1 MTERI
6 PSVPAPASLRAQVA
20 RALRLDP
27 ADVGLDDDLVDL
39 GLESTALIRL
49 AGRWRRDGLAA
60 DFSRLAADPTIRAW
74 ARMLGEAAA
83 DGYGDGAGVGGGADP
98 VPRPAA
104 PALDPAS
111 PSPLTP
117 LQHAYWL
124 GRQPGQPSGSVAA
137 HFYVELDGAD
147 LDPERLRAALAAL
160 VARHA
165 SLRMRFRDDGT
176 QQPLPADE
184 EPPAA
189 RLRIHDLRAEDADAV
204 DARLERMR
212 HDGTHRRM
220 AVERGEVL
228 RVDLTLLPFGRS
240 RLHVDLDMLAGDAIS
255 LRVLLADLR
264 DLVEEPG
271 RQLPAIHRDVR
282 AELAARAARADASR
296 TSADARWWRERVPD
310 LPAGPA
316 LPVRDDAERAD
327 AEPRSRRLHHRIGQQ
342 ELRLLEAAARARGLT
357 VAAVLATAFAEV
369 VAAWSAEGR
378 FLLNLPVLD
387 RGDEE
392 GLELVVGEFSTSILL
407 DVDLREERSFQDD
420 ARRIQRGVREAVAH
434 AGYGGVDVLRDL
446 ARRDGGSPVLAPV
459 VYTSAIGLGEL
470 YDASIRRALGEPVWI
485 ISQGPQVWLDAQ
497 VTELDGGLLLNW
509 DVRVDILEERAMEA
523 AFAAYRQLVDG
534 LAHERPGAWETPALA
549 VPAPEDARARRE
561 LERPAPGAGPLV
573 QETPDT
579 GDGLLH
585 SAFLARAAADP
596 GRPAVIGSDGHVV
609 AYGELAEN
617 ARRVAGL
624 LRARGVRSGE
634 TVAITA
640 PAGPDRVAAVLG
652 VLLAGACYAPVG
664 PDQPPARRAM
674 VLARGI
680 DCVLAD
686 DGLVDAI
693 AAGLSPGGPP
703 VVALGTARDAAPLA
717 DPVAV
722 APDDPAY
729 LLFTSGSTG
738 RPKGVEVAHR
748 AAVATIRSLARV
760 APVGPDD
767 RAIALSALDFD
778 LSVYDLFALLSVGGA
793 VVVPAEHERR
803 DADRCRDLV
812 RAHGVTVWNTVP
824 ALLDMLLTA
833 TGDGPLPLRLVLL
846 GGDVV
851 GTDLPARLAAC
862 APAARLLA
870 LGGMTEATIHSTVH
884 EARVGAPVDPASPA
898 RGLPWGEPLPGVRVR
913 VVDERGR
920 DRPDGVPGELLVGG
934 HALARG
940 YRGEPELTAQR
951 FPVLDGARWYR
962 SGDRARYRRDDAGR
976 PVLESLGRADH
987 QLKIRGHRVEPG
999 EVEAA
1004 LTSAPGVQRAVV
1016 VAVAGALAAMV
1027 VPEPGAVVAPDDVAA
1042 HAGAL
1047 LPPSMACARVVVRA
1061 GLPLTANGKVDR
1073 ARIVAELAERSA
1085 PALRP
1090 DDDAPRTP
1098 EERLVERVW
1107 SELLGVPCGRGR
1119 SFFAAGGDSLQ
1130 ATRSVAALRAAGAAD
1145 ASVAALFRHP
1155 VLADFAA
1162 TLHLT
1167 APGPADARARI
1178 VPDPAHRH
1186 DPFPLTDVQRAY
1198 AVGRDPRIPLGGVGT
1213 YHHTEFDGEGQDLDL
1228 LAAAF
1233 DELVRR
1239 HPTLRTVIR
1248 PDGTQRVLEEVPRVR
1263 VDVRDVP
1270 ADADPDAVDAALA
1283 GFRERT
1289 SHRRHDLAVWPLF
1302 DVDALRYPDGR
1313 GGIRTRIAIGI
1324 DYAVV
1329 DALSIMILYTEL
1341 DLLVRG
1347 LPLAPAPAELTFRD
1361 CVLQTRPDPE
1371 RLRADE
1377 EHWRRRLAGMPDAPR
1392 LPLATAD
1399 PAPRFTRRAHRFDAG
1414 WWTAFR
1420 DRCRAAGLTPTSML
1434 ATAYGHVLSRWTGQ
1448 RDLTMTLTLFDR
1460 RDAHPDMPR
1469 LVGDFT
1475 ALTLLDHRAAGSAAE
1490 AARGLQERL
1499 AGDLDHREAP
1509 ASWILRE
1516 RARLAGTAVAPV
1528 PVVFTSAI
1536 GVGDEAGVGDGDGDG
1551 VSADVSGAFGERI
1564 HGVSQSP
1571 QVLIDV
1577 QVLEDHGGLRVDA
1590 DARDDA
1596 FPPGL
1601 VDALFAAY
1609 VTTLEHLATADW
1621 DAPLPVDPPAD
1632 QARAR
1637 TAATAAPTAPRP
1649 GRLLHDAVHE
1659 AARRAPDAPALIT
1672 GTGSATRVVTHGQLA
1687 DRAMRIAGALRRRGI
1702 GPGDLVGV
1710 TLPRGADQAAAVVGV
1725 LSAGAAYAPIGI
1737 GQPPVRRRAIHR
1749 AAGIRLVI
1757 ADDPP
1762 AAAGDEPGAP
1772 ALLRPA
1778 DAAAEEPLADP
1789 VRPPVE
1795 ALAYVIHTSGST
1807 GEPKGVEITHD
1818 AAWSTVDA
1826 VSRMLEIGPG
1836 DRVLALS
1843 ALDFDLS
1850 VFDVLGV
1857 LGAGGALVLPEEG
1870 EERDAPRWL
1879 DLVHEHGVTLWDTV
1893 PMLLDMLLVAADDRP
1908 GRLGSLRAALVSGDR
1923 VGTDLHGRL
1932 IRAAG
1937 PGTRLVALG
1946 GATEAAIWSNAWE
1959 VDGPLDGW
1967 QSAPYGRPLP
1977 DQAFRVLDATGRDCP
1992 DWVPGELVIGGRGLA
2007 RGYRGDPART
2017 AAAFVELG
2025 GGRWYRTGDTGRYRP
2040 GGILE
2045 FLGRADRQVKL
2056 GGHRMELGEIEAAHA
2071 ASPGVR
2077 RAMALV
2083 VDGPGGR
2090 RRVHVAVEPHDG
2102 HDGAAVL
2109 AAATATAADR
2119 LPAYAMPHRADLVD
2133 AWPLTANGK
2142 VDVAALGRALADAEP
2157 DPAAT
2162 AADLASAS
2170 APGTAP
2176 DTAPATGTATEA
2188 ALAELWAGILGAP
2201 PAPGA
2206 GFFAAG
2212 GDSLAMLRLVT
2223 AAQRRFGVD
2232 AGVRRFLEEPTV
2244 RAYAACIDRLVATN
2258 ATTTAATTTPASAP
2272 TADAPA
2278 RPPATTGADLFES
2291 GDL

>member
-6 PSVPAPASLRAQVA
+6 PSGPPVAQLRDQVA

-27 ADVGLDDDLVDL
+27 AEVGLDDDLVDL

-49 AGRWRRDGLAA
+49 AGRWRREGLAA
-60 DFSRLAADPTIRAW
+60 DFARLAADPTIRAW
-74 ARMLGEAAA
+74 TRVLGDAAEPDAAEPAAA
-83 DGYGDGAGVGGGADP
+83 DAEDAGAP
-98 VPRPAA
+98 A

-137 HFYVELDGAD
+137 HFYVELDGAE
-147 LDPERLRAALAAL
+147 LDPDRLRAALAAL

-176 QQPLPADE
+176 QQPLPAGE

-189 RLRIHDLRAEDADAV
+189 RLHVHDLRELPADQVAE
-204 DARLERMR
+204 RLARMR
-212 HDGTHRRM
+212 DAGTHRRM
-220 AVERGEVL
+220 DVEHGEVL
-228 RVDLTLLPFGRS
+228 RVDLSLLPGGGG

-264 DLVEEPG
+264 ALVEEPE
-271 RQLPAIHRDVR
+271 RALPAIRRDVR
-282 AELAARAARADASR
+282 AELAARAARAEASR
-296 TSADARWWRERVPD
+296 SSADARWWRERVPA

-316 LPVRDDAERAD
+316 LPVRADAERAD
-327 AEPRSRRLHHRIGQQ
+327 AGGSPVEPRSRRLHHRIGPDG
-342 ELRLLEAAARARGLT
+342 LRLLEAAARARGLT

-369 VAAWSAEGR
+369 VGAWSAEGR

-392 GLELVVGEFSTSILL
+392 GLELLVGEFSTSILL
-407 DVDLREERSFQDD
+407 DVDLTEERSFRDD
-420 ARRIQRGVREAVAH
+420 ARRIQEGLREAVAH

-470 YDASIRRALGEPVWI
+470 YDAPIRRALGEPVWI

-497 VTELDGGLLLNW
+497 VTELEGGLLVNW
-509 DVRVDILEERAMEA
+509 DVRVDILEDQAMEA
-523 AFAAYRQLVDG
+523 AFAAYRGLVDG
-534 LAHERPGAWETPALA
+534 LVRERPGAWDLPALA
-549 VPAPEDARARRE
+549 VPAPRDVRARLAR
-561 LERPAPGAGPLV
+561 ERPAPA
-573 QETPDT
+573 PDA

-585 SAFLARAAADP
+585 SAFLARAAEDP
-596 GRPAVIGSDGHVV
+596 AHTALIASDGRAV
-609 AYGELAEN
+609 AYGELADH

-624 LRARGVRSGE
+624 LRTAGVGPGA

-664 PDQPPARRAM
+664 PDQPPARRTAI
-674 VLARGI
+674 LGSGI
-680 DCVLAD
+680 TCVLAD
-686 DGLVDAI
+686 DELVAVSAA
-693 AAGLSPGGPP
+693 AAGPGGPP
-703 VVALGTARDAAPLA
+703 VLALGAARDAAPLA
-717 DPVAV
+717 DPVPV
-722 APDDPAY
+722 APGSAAY

-748 AAVATIRSLARV
+748 AAVATLRSLALV
-760 APVGPDD
+760 APLGPDD
-767 RAIALSALDFD
+767 RTIALSALDFD
-778 LSVYDLFALLSVGGA
+778 LSVYDLFAALAVGAA

-803 DADRCRDLV
+803 DADRWRDLV

-833 TGDGPLPLRLVLL
+833 TADGPLPLRLALL

-851 GTDLPARLAAC
+851 GADLPGRLAAC

-884 EARVGAPVDPASPA
+884 EARPGDAADPASSA
-898 RGLPWGEPLPGVRVR
+898 RGLPWGDPLPGVRVR

-940 YRGEPELTAQR
+940 YRGDDRLTAAR
-951 FPVLDGARWYR
+951 FPTFDGERWYR
-962 SGDRARYRRDDAGR
+962 SGDRAAYRRDAEGR
-976 PVLESLGRADH
+976 PVLGFLGRADH

-1004 LTSAPGVQRAVV
+1004 LASAPGVQRAVV

-1027 VPEPGAVVAPDDVAA
+1027 VPEPDAVVAADEVAA

-1047 LPPSMACARVVVRA
+1047 LPPSMACAHVVVRDA
-1061 GLPLTANGKVDR
+1061 LPLTANGKVDR
-1073 ARIVAELAERSA
+1073 ARITAELAERPA
-1085 PALRP
+1085 PAPRP
-1090 DDDAPRTP
+1090 DDAPLTP
-1098 EERLVERVW
+1098 AERLVARVW
-1107 SELLGVPCGRGR
+1107 SGLLGAPCGRAD

-1130 ATRSVAALRAAGAAD
+1130 ATRSVAALRAAGATD

-1167 APGPADARARI
+1167 EPEPADARARI
-1178 VPDPAHRH
+1178 VPDPEHRH

-1213 YHHTEFDGEGQDLDL
+1213 YHHTEFDGRGQDLDR

-1239 HPTLRTVIR
+1239 HPALRTVIH
-1248 PDGTQRVLEEVPRVR
+1248 PDATQRVLEEVPPVR

-1270 ADADPDAVDAALA
+1270 ADADPDAVARELDA
-1283 GFRERT
+1283 FRERT

-1313 GGIRTRIAIGI
+1313 GGIRTRIGIGI

-1347 LPLAPAPAELTFRD
+1347 RPLPPAPAELTFRD
-1361 CVLQTRPDPE
+1361 CVLQTRPAPE

-1377 EHWRRRLAGMPDAPR
+1377 EHWRARLAGMPDAPR
-1392 LPLATAD
+1392 LPLATTD
-1399 PAPRFTRRAHRFDAG
+1399 PSPRFTRRAHRFDAG

-1420 DRCRAAGLTPTSML
+1420 DRCREAGLTPTSML

-1460 RDAHPDMPR
+1460 RDVHPDMPR

-1475 ALTLLDHRAAGSAAE
+1475 GLTLLDHRAADSAVA

-1499 AGDLDHREAP
+1499 AADLDHREAP

-1516 RARLAGTAVAPV
+1516 RARLQGTAVAPV

-1536 GVGDEAGVGDGDGDG
+1536 GVGDG
-1551 VSADVSGAFGERI
+1551 VSADVSGSFGERI

-1571 QVLIDV
+1571 QVLLDV

-1590 DARDDA
+1590 DARDEA

-1601 VDALFAAY
+1601 VDALVAAY
-1609 VTTLEHLATADW
+1609 VATLEHLATADW

-1637 TAATAAPTAPRP
+1637 ATPPADPRP

-1659 AARRAPDAPALIT
+1659 AALRAPDAPALLT
-1672 GTGSATRVVTHGQLA
+1672 GTGAAARVVTHGQLA
-1687 DRAMRIAGALRRRGI
+1687 DRALRIAGALRRRRI

-1710 TLPRGADQAAAVVGV
+1710 TLPRGADQAAAVLGV

-1737 GQPPVRRRAIHR
+1737 GQPPARRRAIHR

-1757 ADDPP
+1757 ADEP
-1762 AAAGDEPGAP
+1762 AAAGGDAPDAP

-1778 DAAAEEPLADP
+1778 DAIVEEPLAAP
-1789 VRPPVE
+1789 VRPPVS

-1807 GEPKGVEITHD
+1807 GEPKGVEIAHD

-1826 VSRMLEIGPG
+1826 VGRMLGVGPA
-1836 DRVLALS
+1836 DRILALS

-1857 LGAGGALVLPEEG
+1857 LGAGGALVIPEEG

-1893 PMLLDMLLVAADDRP
+1893 PILLDMLLVAADDRP
-1908 GRLGSLRAALVSGDR
+1908 GRLGTLRAALVSGDR

-1937 PGTRLVALG
+1937 PATRLVALG

-1967 QSAPYGRPLP
+1967 ASAPYGRPLP
-1977 DQAFRVLDATGRDCP
+1977 DQAFRVLDASGRDCP

-2017 AAAFVELG
+2017 SAAFVEVD

-2071 ASPGVR
+2071 AAAGVR
-2077 RAMALV
+2077 RAIALV
-2083 VDGPGGR
+2083 VDGTAGR
-2090 RRVHVAVEPHDG
+2090 RHLHVAVEPDDG
-2102 HDGAAVL
+2102 HEAAAVL
-2109 AAATATAADR
+2109 AAATAAAADR
-2119 LPAYAMPHRADLVD
+2119 LPAYAMPHRIHLVD

-2142 VDVAALGRALADAEP
+2142 VDVQGLGRALAEADAAADP
-2157 DPAAT
+2157 ARPDAATVADADPAA
-2162 AADLASAS
+2162 
-2170 APGTAP
+2170 
-2176 DTAPATGTATEA
+2176 PATPTET

-2201 PAPGA
+2201 PAPDA

-2223 AAQRRFGVD
+2223 AVQRRFGVD

-2244 RAYAACIDRLVATN
+2244 RAYAACIDRLR
-2258 ATTTAATTTPASAP
+2258 AAPAPSTPPTPASASS
-2272 TADAPA
+2272 ADAPA
-2278 RPPATTGADLFES
+2278 RTPAPAGTDLFES

>member
-1 MTERI
+1 
-6 PSVPAPASLRAQVA
+6 P
-20 RALRLDP
+20 
-27 ADVGLDDDLVDL
+27 
-39 GLESTALIRL
+39 
-49 AGRWRRDGLAA
+49 
-60 DFSRLAADPTIRAW
+60 
-74 ARMLGEAAA
+74 
-83 DGYGDGAGVGGGADP
+83 
-98 VPRPAA
+98 A

-137 HFYVELDGAD
+137 HFFVELDGAE
-147 LDPERLRAALAAL
+147 LDPERMRAALAGL

-189 RLRIHDLRAEDADAV
+189 RLRVHDLRAWDGDAV
-204 DARLERMR
+204 DERLARMR
-212 HDGTHRRM
+212 DEGTHRRM

-228 RVDLTLLPFGRS
+228 RVDLTLLPGGRS

-264 DLVEEPG
+264 DLVEEPE
-271 RQLPAIHRDVR
+271 RPLPAIHRDVR
-282 AELAARAARADASR
+282 AELAARAARAAASR
-296 TSADARWWRERVPD
+296 TTADARWWRERVPD

-327 AEPRSRRLHHRIGQQ
+327 ASPRSRRLHHRVDAEG
-342 ELRLLEAAARARGLT
+342 LRLLEAASRARGLT

-369 VAAWSAEGR
+369 VAAWSADGR

-392 GLELVVGEFSTSILL
+392 GLELLVGEFSTSILL
-407 DVDLREERSFQDD
+407 DVDLREERSFRDD
-420 ARRIQRGVREAVAH
+420 ARRIQQGVRDAVAH

-446 ARRDGGSPVLAPV
+446 ARREGGSPVLAPV

-509 DVRVDILEERAMEA
+509 DVRVDILEAAPMEA
-523 AFAAYRQLVDG
+523 AFAAYRRLVDG
-534 LAHERPGAWETPALA
+534 LVHDRPGAWDLPALA
-549 VPAPEDARARRE
+549 VPAVEDVRARLAR
-561 LERPAPGAGPLV
+561 ERPAPDAPDAG
-573 QETPDT
+573 D
-579 GDGLLH
+579 DLLH
-585 SAFLARAAADP
+585 AAFLARAAADP
-596 GRPAVIGSDGHVV
+596 GRPAVIGSDGRVL
-609 AYGELAEN
+609 AYGDLADH

-624 LRARGVRSGE
+624 LRDRGVGPGA

-640 PAGPDRVAAVLG
+640 PTGPDRVAAVLG

-664 PDQPPARRAM
+664 PDQPPARRAL
-674 VLARGI
+674 VLERGI
-680 DCVLAD
+680 DAVLAD
-686 DGLVDAI
+686 DGLVEGI
-693 AAGLSPGGPP
+693 AAGLGPDGPP
-703 VVALGTARDAAPLA
+703 VVALGDARHAEPRA

-722 APDDPAY
+722 DPDAPAY

-778 LSVYDLFALLSVGGA
+778 LAVYDLFAVLSVGGA

-803 DADRCRDLV
+803 DADRWREIV
-812 RAHGVTVWNTVP
+812 RAHRVTVWNTVP

-833 TGDGPLPLRLVLL
+833 TAGGPLPLRLVLL

-851 GTDLPARLAAC
+851 GPDLPGRLAAC
-862 APAARLLA
+862 APTARLLA

-884 EARVGAPVDPASPA
+884 EAGARVPAGTSTTA
-898 RGLPWGEPLPGVRVR
+898 RGLPWGEPLPGVRLR

-920 DRPDGVPGELLVGG
+920 DRPDGAPGELLVGG

-940 YRGEPELTAQR
+940 YRGDPDLTAAR
-951 FPVLDGARWYR
+951 FPVRDGERWYR
-962 SGDRARYRRDDAGR
+962 SGDRARYRRDGAGR
-976 PVLESLGRADH
+976 PVLEFLGRVDH

-1004 LTSAPGVQRAVV
+1004 LASFPGVRRAVV

-1027 VPEPGAVVAPDDVAA
+1027 VPEAGRVVAPDDVAA
-1042 HAGAL
+1042 HARAL
-1047 LPPSMACARVVVRA
+1047 LPPSMDCARVVVRA
-1061 GLPLTANGKVDR
+1061 ELPLTPNGKVDR
-1073 ARIVAELAERSA
+1073 AGIRAELAERPASA
-1085 PALRP
+1085 PAP
-1090 DDDAPRTP
+1090 APDDAPRSP

-1130 ATRSVAALRAAGAAD
+1130 ATRSVAALREAGAAD

-1167 APGPADARARI
+1167 APEPADARARI
-1178 VPDPAHRH
+1178 VPDPAHAH

-1213 YHHTEFDGEGQDLDL
+1213 YHHTEFDGQGQDLDR

-1239 HPTLRTVIR
+1239 HPTLRTVIH
-1248 PDGTQRVLEEVPRVR
+1248 PDGTQRVLEEVPPVR

-1289 SHRRHDLAVWPLF
+1289 SHRLHDLAAWPLF

-1313 GGIRTRIAIGI
+1313 GGIRTRLAIGV

-1341 DLLVRG
+1341 DLLMRG
-1347 LPLAPAPAELTFRD
+1347 LPLPPAPAELTFRD
-1361 CVLQTRPDPE
+1361 CVIQTRPDPE
-1371 RLRADE
+1371 RRRVDE
-1377 EHWRRRLAGMPDAPR
+1377 EHWRARLAAMPDAPR
-1392 LPLATAD
+1392 LPLADPD
-1399 PAPRFTRRAHRFDAG
+1399 PAPRFTRRTHRFDAA

-1460 RDAHPDMPR
+1460 RDVHPEMPR

-1475 ALTLLDHRAAGSAAE
+1475 GLTLLDHRAADSARE

-1499 AGDLDHREAP
+1499 AGDLDRRDAP

-1516 RARLAGTAVAPV
+1516 RARLQGTAVAPV

-1536 GVGDEAGVGDGDGDG
+1536 GVGDG
-1551 VSADVSGAFGERI
+1551 VSADVSGSFGERI

-1577 QVLEDHGGLRVDA
+1577 QVLEDHGGLRIDV
-1590 DARDDA
+1590 DARDAA

-1601 VDALFAAY
+1601 VDALSGAY
-1609 VTTLEHLATADW
+1609 VATLAHLATGDW
-1621 DAPLPVDPPAD
+1621 DAPLPVDPPTD

-1637 TAATAAPTAPRP
+1637 TAAPAGPRP
-1649 GRLLHDAVHE
+1649 GRLLHDGVHE
-1659 AARRAPDAPALIT
+1659 AALRTPDAPALIT
-1672 GTGSATRVVTHGQLA
+1672 GTGASARVVTHGQLA
-1687 DRAMRIAGALRRRGI
+1687 DRALRIAAALRRRGI

-1710 TLPRGADQAAAVVGV
+1710 TLPRGTDQAAAVIGI
-1725 LSAGAAYAPIGI
+1725 LTAGAAYAPVGI
-1737 GQPPVRRRAIHR
+1737 AQPPVRRRAVHR
-1749 AAGIRLVI
+1749 AGGIRLVI
-1757 ADDPP
+1757 ADDP
-1762 AAAGDEPGAP
+1762 AAAGGDEPGAP

-1778 DAAAEEPLADP
+1778 DAAAEEPLAEP
-1789 VRPPVE
+1789 VRPPAS

-1818 AAWSTVDA
+1818 AAWSTIDA
-1826 VSRMLEIGPG
+1826 VGRMLDLGAR
-1836 DRVLALS
+1836 DRILALS

-1908 GRLGSLRAALVSGDR
+1908 GMLGTLRAALVSGDR

-1959 VDGPLDGW
+1959 VDGPLEGW

-1977 DQAFRVLDATGRDCP
+1977 DQALRVLDASGRDCP

-2017 AAAFVELG
+2017 AAAFVELD

-2045 FLGRADRQVKL
+2045 ILGRADRQVKL

-2071 ASPGVR
+2071 AAPGVR
-2077 RAMALV
+2077 RAIAVV

-2090 RRVHVAVEPHDG
+2090 RRLHAAVEPDDG

-2119 LPAYAMPHRADLVD
+2119 LPAYAVPHRVHLVD

-2142 VDVAALGRALADAEP
+2142 VDAPALARALAEADAGVGAGAGADPDPDP
-2157 DPAAT
+2157 DPALPDAAT
-2162 AADLASAS
+2162 ADAA
-2170 APGTAP
+2170 
-2176 DTAPATGTATEA
+2176 TATEA

-2201 PAPGA
+2201 PAPDVA
-2206 GFFAAG
+2206 FFAAG

-2244 RAYAACIDRLVATN
+2244 RAYAACIDRLL
-2258 ATTTAATTTPASAP
+2258 AAPAPSPASA
-2272 TADAPA
+2272 TSADAPV
-2278 RPPATTGADLFES
+2278 RPPATAGADLFES

>member
-6 PSVPAPASLRAQVA
+6 PSVPPAALLRDQVA
-20 RALRLDP
+20 RALHLDP

-74 ARMLGEAAA
+74 TRVLGEAAA
-83 DGYGDGAGVGGGADP
+83 DPGASTA
-98 VPRPAA
+98 AA

-137 HFYVELDGAD
+137 HFYVELDGAER
-147 LDPERLRAALAAL
+147 DPERLRAALAAL

-189 RLRIHDLRAEDADAV
+189 RLRVHDLRALPADAV
-204 DARLERMR
+204 DARLAEMR
-212 HDGTHRRM
+212 DAGTHRRM

-264 DLVEEPG
+264 DLVDAPG
-271 RQLPAIHRDVR
+271 RPLPGIQRDVR
-282 AELAARAARADASR
+282 AELAARAARAAESR
-296 TSADARWWRERVPD
+296 SSADARWWRERVPD

-316 LPVRDDAERAD
+316 LPVRDDAERPD
-327 AEPRSRRLHHRIGQQ
+327 AVPRSRRLHHRIGEE

-392 GLELVVGEFSTSILL
+392 GLELLVGEFSTSILL
-407 DVDLREERSFQDD
+407 DVDLREERPFADE
-420 ARRIQRGVREAVAH
+420 ARRIQQGVREAVAH

-509 DVRVDILEERAMEA
+509 DVRVDILEDRAMEA
-523 AFAAYRQLVDG
+523 AFGAYRALVDA
-534 LAHERPGAWETPALA
+534 LVHERTGAWDLPALA
-549 VPAPEDARARRE
+549 VPAPEDARARRA
-561 LERPAPGAGPLV
+561 LERPAPDADADASGPV
-573 QETPDT
+573 
-579 GDGLLH
+579 DGLLH

-596 GRPAVIGSDGHVV
+596 GRPAVIASDGRVV
-609 AYGELAEN
+609 AYGELAEH

-624 LRARGVRSGE
+624 LRAEGVGPGA

-664 PDQPPARRAM
+664 PDQPPARRAAI
-674 VLARGI
+674 LGSGI
-680 DCVLAD
+680 TCVLAHD
-686 DGLVDAI
+686 DLVAVS
-693 AAGLSPGGPP
+693 AAAVGPDGPP
-703 VVALGTARDAAPLA
+703 VVALGAARNAAPLA
-717 DPVAV
+717 DPVV
-722 APDDPAY
+722 VTPDDPAY

-748 AAVATIRSLARV
+748 AAVATIRSLAHV

-778 LSVYDLFALLSVGGA
+778 LSVYDLFALLSAGGA

-803 DADRCRDLV
+803 DADRWRDLV

-833 TGDGPLPLRLVLL
+833 TGDGALPLRLVLL

-851 GTDLPARLAAC
+851 GADLPERLSAC

-884 EARVGAPVDPASPA
+884 EAAAGAPADPASAA
-898 RGLPWGEPLPGVRVR
+898 RGLPWGEPLPGVRLR

-940 YRGEPELTAQR
+940 YRGEPDLTAAR

-976 PVLESLGRADH
+976 PVLEFLGRADH

-1004 LTSAPGVQRAVV
+1004 LTSFPGVQRAVV

-1042 HAGAL
+1042 HARAL
-1047 LPPSMACARVVVRA
+1047 LPPSMECGRVVVRA
-1061 GLPLTANGKVDR
+1061 ELPLTANGKVDR
-1073 ARIVAELAERSA
+1073 ARITAELAERPA
-1085 PALRP
+1085 PAP
-1090 DDDAPRTP
+1090 DPDDAPLSP

-1107 SELLGVPCGRGR
+1107 SELLGTPCGRGR

-1130 ATRSVAALRAAGAAD
+1130 ATRSIAALRAAGAAD

-1167 APGPADARARI
+1167 EPEPGDARARI
-1178 VPDPAHRH
+1178 VPDPEHRH

-1213 YHHTEFDGEGQDLDL
+1213 YHHTEFDGAGQDLDL
-1228 LAAAF
+1228 LGAKF

-1239 HPTLRTVIR
+1239 HPTLRTVIH
-1248 PDGTQRVLEEVPRVR
+1248 PDGTQRVLEEVPPVR
-1263 VDVRDVP
+1263 VDVRAVP
-1270 ADADPDAVDAALA
+1270 ADADPDAVARELAA
-1283 GFRERT
+1283 FRERT

-1347 LPLAPAPAELTFRD
+1347 LPLPPAPAELTFRD

-1371 RLRADE
+1371 RRRADE
-1377 EHWRRRLAGMPDAPR
+1377 EHWRARLAGMPDAPR
-1392 LPLATAD
+1392 LPLADAD
-1399 PAPRFTRRAHRFDAG
+1399 PAPRFTRRAHRFDAA
-1414 WWTAFR
+1414 WWAAFR

-1460 RDAHPDMPR
+1460 RDVHPDMPR

-1536 GVGDEAGVGDGDGDG
+1536 GVGDG

-1571 QVLIDV
+1571 QVLLDV

-1609 VTTLEHLATADW
+1609 VTTLEHLAAADW

-1637 TAATAAPTAPRP
+1637 ATAPAAPAAPAASAAPRP
-1649 GRLLHDAVHE
+1649 GRLLHDAVHA

-1672 GTGSATRVVTHGQLA
+1672 GTGAATRVVTHGQLA
-1687 DRAMRIAGALRRRGI
+1687 DRALRIAGALQRRGI

-1710 TLPRGADQAAAVVGV
+1710 TLPRGADQAAAAIGV
-1725 LSAGAAYAPIGI
+1725 LSAGAAYAPVGI
-1737 GQPPVRRRAIHR
+1737 AQPPARRRAIHR

-1757 ADDPP
+1757 ADDP
-1762 AAAGDEPGAP
+1762 AAAGGDDPDAP

-1778 DAAAEEPLADP
+1778 DAAAEEPLAEP

-1807 GEPKGVEITHD
+1807 GEPKGVEIAHD
-1818 AAWSTVDA
+1818 AAWSTIDA
-1826 VSRMLEIGPG
+1826 VGRMLDLGAR
-1836 DRVLALS
+1836 DRILALS

-1857 LGAGGALVLPEEG
+1857 LGAGGALVIPEEG

-1908 GRLGSLRAALVSGDR
+1908 GRLGTLRAALVSGDR

-1937 PGTRLVALG
+1937 PDTRLVALG

-1967 QSAPYGRPLP
+1967 ASAPYGRPLP
-1977 DQAFRVLDATGRDCP
+1977 DQAFRVLDASGRDCP

-2017 AAAFVELG
+2017 AAAFVELD

-2056 GGHRMELGEIEAAHA
+2056 GGHRMELGEIEAALA
-2071 ASPGVR
+2071 AAPGVR
-2077 RAMALV
+2077 RAIALV

-2090 RRVHVAVEPHDG
+2090 RRLLAAVEPADG

-2109 AAATATAADR
+2109 SAATATTDDR
-2119 LPAYAMPHRADLVD
+2119 LPAYAVPHRIHLVD

-2142 VDVAALGRALADAEP
+2142 VDVPALARALAEADADAD
-2157 DPAAT
+2157 DPAR
-2162 AADLASAS
+2162 
-2170 APGTAP
+2170 PG
-2176 DTAPATGTATEA
+2176 APAPATATEA
-2188 ALAELWAGILGAP
+2188 ALAELWAGILGTP
-2201 PAPGA
+2201 PAPDT

-2244 RAYAACIDRLVATN
+2244 RAFAACIDRSRVAS
-2258 ATTTAATTTPASAP
+2258 ATPSTPASASP
-2272 TADAPA
+2272 ADAPA
-2278 RPPATTGADLFES
+2278 RTPAPAGTDLFES

>member
-6 PSVPAPASLRAQVA
+6 PSVPPVALLRDQVA

-27 ADVGLDDDLVDL
+27 AEVGIDDDLVDL

-74 ARMLGEAAA
+74 TRVL
-83 DGYGDGAGVGGGADP
+83 GDGAEDDAVADDGAAPADP
-98 VPRPAA
+98 AGHTAA

-137 HFYVELDGAD
+137 HFFVELDGPER
-147 LDPERLRAALAAL
+147 DPERLRTALAAL

-189 RLRIHDLRAEDADAV
+189 RLRVHDLRAGDADAV
-204 DARLERMR
+204 DARLARMR
-212 HDGTHRRM
+212 DEGTHRRM

-228 RVDLTLLPFGRS
+228 RVDLTLLPGGRS

-271 RQLPAIHRDVR
+271 RPLPAIRRDVR
-282 AELAARAARADASR
+282 VELAARAARAAASR
-296 TSADARWWRERVPD
+296 TSADARWWLERVPD

-316 LPVRDDAERAD
+316 LPLRAD
-327 AEPRSRRLHHRIGQQ
+327 AEQAGASPRSRRLHHRVGAE
-342 ELRLLEAAARARGLT
+342 ELRLLEAASRARGLT

-369 VAAWSAEGR
+369 VAAWSADGR

-387 RGDEE
+387 RGDED
-392 GLELVVGEFSTSILL
+392 GLELLVGEFSTSILL
-407 DVDLREERSFQDD
+407 DVDLREERSFRED
-420 ARRIQRGVREAVAH
+420 ARRIQQGVREAVAH

-497 VTELDGGLLLNW
+497 VTELEGGLLLNW
-509 DVRVDILEERAMEA
+509 DVRVDILEAAAMEA

-534 LAHERPGAWETPALA
+534 LVHERPGAWDLPALA
-549 VPAPEDARARRE
+549 VPAPEDVRARRAR
-561 LERPAPGAGPLV
+561 ERPAGDAG
-573 QETPDT
+573 D
-579 GDGLLH
+579 DLLH
-585 SAFLARAAADP
+585 AAFLARAAADP
-596 GRPAVIGSDGHVV
+596 DRPAVIGSDGRVV
-609 AYGELAEN
+609 AYGELADR

-624 LRARGVRSGE
+624 LRDRDVGRGA

-664 PDQPPARRAM
+664 PDQPPARRAL
-674 VLARGI
+674 VLERGI
-680 DCVLAD
+680 DAVLAD
-686 DGLVDAI
+686 DGLVAGI
-693 AAGLSPGGPP
+693 AAGLGPDGPP
-703 VVALGTARDAAPLA
+703 VVALGDARHAEPRA

-722 APDDPAY
+722 SPDAPAY

-748 AAVATIRSLARV
+748 AAVATLRSLARV

-778 LSVYDLFALLSVGGA
+778 LSVYDLFAVLSVGGA

-803 DADRCRDLV
+803 DADRWRELV

-824 ALLDMLLTA
+824 ALLDMLLAATA
-833 TGDGPLPLRLVLL
+833 DGPLPLRLVLL

-851 GTDLPARLAAC
+851 GPDLPGRLAAC
-862 APAARLLA
+862 APTARLLA

-884 EARVGAPVDPASPA
+884 EAGACDPAGASTTA
-898 RGLPWGEPLPGVRVR
+898 RGLPWGEPLPGVRLR

-940 YRGEPELTAQR
+940 YRGDPELTAAR
-951 FPVLDGARWYR
+951 FPVLDGERWYR
-962 SGDRARYRRDDAGR
+962 SGDRGRYRRDGAGR
-976 PVLESLGRADH
+976 PVLEFLGRADH

-1004 LTSAPGVQRAVV
+1004 LASSPGVRSAVV

-1027 VPEPGAVVAPDDVAA
+1027 VPEPGRVVAPDAVAA
-1042 HAGAL
+1042 HARAL
-1047 LPPSMACARVVVRA
+1047 LPPSMDCARVVVRA
-1061 GLPLTANGKVDR
+1061 ELPLTPNGKVDR
-1073 ARIVAELAERSA
+1073 ARIRAELAERPA
-1085 PALRP
+1085 PAPRP
-1090 DDDAPRTP
+1090 DDDAPLSP

-1130 ATRSVAALRAAGAAD
+1130 ATRSIAALRARGAAD

-1162 TLHLT
+1162 TLHLS
-1167 APGPADARARI
+1167 APEPADARARI

-1213 YHHTEFDGEGQDLDL
+1213 YHHTEFDGRGQDLDL

-1239 HPTLRTVIR
+1239 HPTLRTVIH
-1248 PDGTQRVLEEVPRVR
+1248 PDGTQRVLEEVPPVR

-1270 ADADPDAVDAALA
+1270 ADADQDAVDAALA

-1289 SHRRHDLAVWPLF
+1289 SHRCHDLAVWPLF

-1313 GGIRTRIAIGI
+1313 GGLRTRIAIGI

-1341 DLLVRG
+1341 DLLMRG
-1347 LPLAPAPAELTFRD
+1347 QPLPPAPAELTFRD

-1371 RLRADE
+1371 RRRVDE
-1377 EHWRRRLAGMPDAPR
+1377 EHWRARLAGMPDAPR
-1392 LPLATAD
+1392 LPLADAD
-1399 PAPRFTRRAHRFDAG
+1399 PAPRFTRRAHRFDAA

-1460 RDAHPDMPR
+1460 RDVHPEMPR

-1475 ALTLLDHRAAGSAAE
+1475 ALTLLDHRAADSAVE

-1499 AGDLDHREAP
+1499 AADLDHREAP

-1516 RARLAGTAVAPV
+1516 RARLQGTAVAPV

-1536 GVGDEAGVGDGDGDG
+1536 GVGDG
-1551 VSADVSGAFGERI
+1551 VSADVSGSFGERI

-1577 QVLEDHGGLRVDA
+1577 QVLEDHGGLRVDV

-1601 VDALFAAY
+1601 VDALVAAY

-1637 TAATAAPTAPRP
+1637 AATPAAAATPRP
-1649 GRLLHDAVHE
+1649 GRLLHDGVHA
-1659 AARRAPDAPALIT
+1659 AARRTPDAPALIT
-1672 GTGSATRVVTHGQLA
+1672 GTGAAARVVTHGQLA

-1710 TLPRGADQAAAVVGV
+1710 TLPRGADQAAAVLGI
-1725 LSAGAAYAPIGI
+1725 LSAGAAYAPVGI
-1737 GQPPVRRRAIHR
+1737 AQPPARRRAIHR
-1749 AAGIRLVI
+1749 AGGIRLVI
-1757 ADDPP
+1757 ADDP
-1762 AAAGDEPGAP
+1762 AAAGGDEPDAP

-1778 DAAAEEPLADP
+1778 DAAAEEPLAEP
-1789 VRPPVE
+1789 VRPPLS

-1818 AAWSTVDA
+1818 AAWSTIDA
-1826 VSRMLEIGPG
+1826 VGRMLEVGAH
-1836 DRVLALS
+1836 DRILALS

-1908 GRLGSLRAALVSGDR
+1908 GMLGTLRAALVSGDR
-1923 VGTDLHGRL
+1923 VGTDLHGPL

-1937 PGTRLVALG
+1937 PDTRLVALG

-1959 VDGPLDGW
+1959 VDGPLEGW
-1967 QSAPYGRPLP
+1967 ASAPYGRPLP
-1977 DQAFRVLDATGRDCP
+1977 DQAFRVLDASGRDCP

-2017 AAAFVELG
+2017 AAAFVELD

-2071 ASPGVR
+2071 AAPGVR
-2077 RAMALV
+2077 RAIAVV

-2090 RRVHVAVEPHDG
+2090 RRVHAAVEPDDG

-2109 AAATATAADR
+2109 SAATATAADR
-2119 LPAYAMPHRADLVD
+2119 LPAYAVPHRIHLVD
-2133 AWPLTANGK
+2133 TWPLTANGK
-2142 VDVAALGRALADAEP
+2142 VDVPALARALAEAGADPTLPDPDAATAAAAAR
-2157 DPAAT
+2157 PAAT
-2162 AADLASAS
+2162 A
-2170 APGTAP
+2170 
-2176 DTAPATGTATEA
+2176 TEI

-2201 PAPGA
+2201 PAPGV

-2244 RAYAACIDRLVATN
+2244 RAYAACIDRLL
-2258 ATTTAATTTPASAP
+2258 AAPAPSSPASATP
-2272 TADAPA
+2272 ADAPA
-2278 RPPATTGADLFES
+2278 RPPATAGADLFES

>member
-6 PSVPAPASLRAQVA
+6 PSVPPAALLRDQVA

-27 ADVGLDDDLVDL
+27 AEVGLDDDLVDL

-74 ARMLGEAAA
+74 TRVLGASAA
-83 DGYGDGAGVGGGADP
+83 DDAADADP
-98 VPRPAA
+98 IGRTAA

-137 HFYVELDGAD
+137 HFYVELDGAER
-147 LDPERLRAALAAL
+147 DPERLRTALAAL

-189 RLRIHDLRAEDADAV
+189 RLRVHDLRALPADAV
-204 DARLERMR
+204 AERLAEMRDA
-212 HDGTHRRM
+212 GTHRRM

-228 RVDLTLLPFGRS
+228 RVDLSLVPGGRS

-255 LRVLLADLR
+255 LRVILADLR
-264 DLVEEPG
+264 DLVDEPG
-271 RQLPAIHRDVR
+271 RQLPGIHRDVR
-282 AELAARAARADASR
+282 GELAARAARAAASR
-296 TSADARWWRERVPD
+296 SSADARWWRERVPD

-316 LPVRDDAERAD
+316 LPVRDDAERAGNV
-327 AEPRSRRLHHRIGQQ
+327 PRSRRLHHRIGEE

-369 VAAWSAEGR
+369 VAAWSADGR

-392 GLELVVGEFSTSILL
+392 GLELLVGEFSTSILL
-407 DVDLREERSFQDD
+407 DVDLREERPFRED
-420 ARRIQRGVREAVAH
+420 AARIQQGVREAVAH

-497 VTELDGGLLLNW
+497 VTELEGGLLLNW
-509 DVRVDILEERAMEA
+509 DVRVDILEASAMEA
-523 AFAAYRQLVDG
+523 AFAAYRTLVDG
-534 LAHERPGAWETPALA
+534 LVHERPGAWDRPALA
-549 VPAPEDARARRE
+549 VPAPEDVRARRA
-561 LERPAPGAGPLV
+561 LERPTPDADAPGA
-573 QETPDT
+573 

-596 GRPAVIGSDGHVV
+596 DRPAVIASDGRVV
-609 AYGELAEN
+609 AYGELADH
-617 ARRVAGL
+617 ARRIAGL
-624 LRARGVRSGE
+624 LGAHGVGPGA
-634 TVAITA
+634 TVALTA

-652 VLLAGACYAPVG
+652 VLLAGACSAPVG
-664 PDQPPARRAM
+664 PDQPPARRAL
-674 VLARGI
+674 VLERGI

-686 DGLVDAI
+686 DALVAVS
-693 AAGLSPGGPP
+693 AAAVGPGGPP
-703 VVALGTARDAAPLA
+703 VVALGAARHAEPLA
-717 DPVAV
+717 GPVAV

-778 LSVYDLFALLSVGGA
+778 LSVYDLFAVLSVGGA

-803 DADRCRDLV
+803 DADRWRDLV

-824 ALLDMLLTA
+824 ALLDMLLAA
-833 TGDGPLPLRLVLL
+833 TGDGSLPLRLVLL

-851 GTDLPARLAAC
+851 GADLPGRLSAC

-884 EARVGAPVDPASPA
+884 EAAAGSPADPASSA
-898 RGLPWGEPLPGVRVR
+898 RGLPWGAPLPGVRLR

-940 YRGEPELTAQR
+940 YRGEADLTAAR
-951 FPVLDGARWYR
+951 FPVRDGERWYR

-976 PVLESLGRADH
+976 PVLEFLGRADH

-1004 LTSAPGVQRAVV
+1004 LASFPGVQRAVV

-1027 VPEPGAVVAPDDVAA
+1027 VPEEGAVVAPDDVAA

-1061 GLPLTANGKVDR
+1061 ELPLTANGKVDR
-1073 ARIVAELAERSA
+1073 ARIRAELAERPA
-1085 PALRP
+1085 PAPRP
-1090 DDDAPRTP
+1090 DDDAPLSP

-1107 SELLGVPCGRGR
+1107 SGLLGTPCGRGR

-1130 ATRSVAALRAAGAAD
+1130 ATRSIAALRAAGAAD

-1167 APGPADARARI
+1167 TPEPAAARARI
-1178 VPDPAHRH
+1178 VPDPEHRH

-1213 YHHTEFDGEGQDLDL
+1213 YHHTEFDGQGQDLDL

-1239 HPTLRTVIR
+1239 HPTLRTVIDT
-1248 PDGTQRVLEEVPRVR
+1248 DGTQRVLEEVPPVR
-1263 VDVRDVP
+1263 VDAREVP
-1270 ADADPDAVDAALA
+1270 ADADPDAVARELAA
-1283 GFRERT
+1283 FRERT
-1289 SHRRHDLAVWPLF
+1289 SHRCHDLAVWPLF

-1347 LPLAPAPAELTFRD
+1347 LPLPPAPAELTFRD
-1361 CVLQTRPDPE
+1361 CVLQIRPDPE
-1371 RLRADE
+1371 RRRADE
-1377 EHWRRRLAGMPDAPR
+1377 EHWRARLADMPDAPR
-1392 LPLATAD
+1392 LPLANAD
-1399 PAPRFTRRAHRFDAG
+1399 PAPRFVRRAHRFDAA

-1460 RDAHPDMPR
+1460 RDVHPDMPR

-1499 AGDLDHREAP
+1499 AADLDHREAP

-1536 GVGDEAGVGDGDGDG
+1536 GVGDG

-1571 QVLIDV
+1571 QVLLDV

-1601 VDALFAAY
+1601 VDALVAAY
-1609 VTTLEHLATADW
+1609 AATLKHLAAADW

-1637 TAATAAPTAPRP
+1637 ATATATPAAPRP

-1659 AARRAPDAPALIT
+1659 AALRAPDAPALIT
-1672 GTGSATRVVTHGQLA
+1672 GTGASTRVVTHGQLA
-1687 DRAMRIAGALRRRGI
+1687 DRAMRIAGALHRRGI
-1702 GPGDLVGV
+1702 GPGDLVGI
-1710 TLPRGADQAAAVVGV
+1710 TLPRGADQAAAVLGV
-1725 LSAGAAYAPIGI
+1725 LSAGAAYAHVGI
-1737 GQPPVRRRAIHR
+1737 AQPPARRRAIHR

-1757 ADDPP
+1757 ADDP
-1762 AAAGDEPGAP
+1762 AAAGGNAPDAP

-1778 DAAAEEPLADP
+1778 EATAGERLDAP

-1807 GEPKGVEITHD
+1807 GEPKGVEIAHD

-1826 VSRMLEIGPG
+1826 VSRMLDLGAG
-1836 DRVLALS
+1836 DRILALS

-1857 LGAGGALVLPEEG
+1857 LGAGGALVIPEEG

-1908 GRLGSLRAALVSGDR
+1908 GRLGPLRAALVSGDR

-1959 VDGPLDGW
+1959 VDGPLEGW
-1967 QSAPYGRPLP
+1967 GSAPYGRPLP
-1977 DQAFRVLDATGRDCP
+1977 DQAFRVLDACGRDCP

-2017 AAAFVELG
+2017 AAAFVELD

-2071 ASPGVR
+2071 AAPGVR
-2077 RAMALV
+2077 RAIALV
-2083 VDGPGGR
+2083 VDGPAGR
-2090 RRVHVAVEPHDG
+2090 RRLHAAVEPGDG

-2119 LPAYAMPHRADLVD
+2119 LPAYAMPHRIHLVD

-2142 VDVAALGRALADAEP
+2142 VDVAALARALADADAGAGP
-2157 DPAAT
+2157 TRSDAAH
-2162 AADLASAS
+2162 
-2170 APGTAP
+2170 AP
-2176 DTAPATGTATEA
+2176 DNAGPAVPATETEA

-2201 PAPGA
+2201 PAPGV

-2244 RAYAACIDRLVATN
+2244 RAYAACIDRVRAPATPS
-2258 ATTTAATTTPASAP
+2258 TPSTPASASP
-2272 TADAPA
+2272 ADAPA

>member
-6 PSVPAPASLRAQVA
+6 PSGPPVELLRDQVA

-27 ADVGLDDDLVDL
+27 AEVGLDDDLVDL

-49 AGRWRRDGLAA
+49 AGRWRREGRAA
-60 DFSRLAADPTIRAW
+60 DFARLAADPTIRAW
-74 ARMLGEAAA
+74 ERLLGAAA
-83 DGYGDGAGVGGGADP
+83 DAADAADADAP
-98 VPRPAA
+98 AAA
-104 PALDPAS
+104 PALDPEA

-137 HFYVELDGAD
+137 HFYVELDGAE
-147 LDPERLRAALAAL
+147 LDPDRLRAALAAL

-176 QQPLPADE
+176 QQPLPAGE

-189 RLRIHDLRAEDADAV
+189 RLRVHDLRGLASDAV
-204 DARLERMR
+204 AERLARMR
-212 HDGTHRRM
+212 DAGTHRRM
-220 AVERGEVL
+220 DVERGEVL
-228 RVDLTLLPFGRS
+228 RVDLTLLPGS
-240 RLHVDLDMLAGDAIS
+240 DCRLHVDLDMLAGDAIS

-264 DLVEEPG
+264 ALVEEPG
-271 RQLPAIHRDVR
+271 RPLPAIRRDVR
-282 AELAARAARADASR
+282 AELAARAARAEASR
-296 TSADARWWRERVPD
+296 SSADARWWRERVPE

-316 LPVRDDAERAD
+316 LPVRADAAPAAAERAD
-327 AEPRSRRLHHRIGQQ
+327 APGSAVAPRSRRLHHRIGQD

-369 VAAWSAEGR
+369 VAAWSAEAR

-392 GLELVVGEFSTSILL
+392 GLELLVGEFSTSILL
-407 DVDLREERSFQDD
+407 DVDLSEERSFRDD
-420 ARRIQRGVREAVAH
+420 ARRIQQGVREAVAH

-470 YDASIRRALGEPVWI
+470 YDAPIRRALGEPVWI

-497 VTELDGGLLLNW
+497 VTELEGGLLVNW
-509 DVRVDILEERAMEA
+509 DVRVDILEEPAMEA
-523 AFAAYRQLVDG
+523 AFQAYRGLVDG
-534 LAHERPGAWETPALA
+534 LVHERPGAWDLPALA
-549 VPAPEDARARRE
+549 VPAPGDVRARLAR
-561 LERPAPGAGPLV
+561 ERPAPAPDAGGA
-573 QETPDT
+573 
-579 GDGLLH
+579 LLH
-585 SAFLARAAADP
+585 SAFLARAAEDP
-596 GRPAVIGSDGHVV
+596 ARTALVGSDGRAV
-609 AYGELAEN
+609 AYGELAEH

-624 LRARGVRSGE
+624 LRAEGVGPGA

-664 PDQPPARRAM
+664 PDQPPARRAAI
-674 VLARGI
+674 LGSGI
-680 DCVLAD
+680 TCVLAD
-686 DGLVDAI
+686 DELVAVSAA
-693 AAGLSPGGPP
+693 AAGPGGPP
-703 VVALGTARDAAPLA
+703 VLALGAARDAVPLA

-722 APDDPAY
+722 APDSPAY

-738 RPKGVEVAHR
+738 RPKGVEVPHR
-748 AAVATIRSLARV
+748 AVVATLRSLAVV

-767 RAIALSALDFD
+767 RTIALSALDFD
-778 LSVYDLFALLSVGGA
+778 LSVYDLFAALSVGAA

-803 DADRCRDLV
+803 DADRWRELV

-833 TGDGPLPLRLVLL
+833 TAEGPLPLRLVLL

-851 GTDLPARLAAC
+851 GADLPGRLAAC
-862 APAARLLA
+862 APAARLVA

-884 EARVGAPVDPASPA
+884 EARPDDAADPASSA
-898 RGLPWGEPLPGVRVR
+898 RGLPWGDPLPGVRLR

-934 HALARG
+934 HALASG
-940 YRGEPELTAQR
+940 YRGDAELTAAR
-951 FPVLDGARWYR
+951 FPTIDGERWYR
-962 SGDRARYRRDDAGR
+962 SGDRAAYRRDASGR
-976 PVLESLGRADH
+976 PVLEFLGRADH

-1004 LTSAPGVQRAVV
+1004 LASAPGVQRAVV
-1016 VAVAGALAAMV
+1016 VAVQGALAAMV
-1027 VPEPGAVVAPDDVAA
+1027 VPEPGAVVVPDEVAA

-1047 LPPSMACARVVVRA
+1047 LPPSMACARVIVRDA
-1061 GLPLTANGKVDR
+1061 LPLTANGKVDR
-1073 ARIVAELAERSA
+1073 ARITAELAERPA
-1085 PALRP
+1085 PAPRV
-1090 DDDAPRTP
+1090 DDAPLTP
-1098 EERLVERVW
+1098 EERLVARVW
-1107 SELLGVPCGRGR
+1107 TGLLGAPCGRAD

-1130 ATRSVAALRAAGAAD
+1130 ATRSVAALRAAGATD

-1167 APGPADARARI
+1167 EPEPADARARI
-1178 VPDPAHRH
+1178 VPDPAHAH

-1213 YHHTEFDGEGQDLDL
+1213 YHHTEFDGRGQDLER

-1239 HPTLRTVIR
+1239 HPTLRTVIH
-1248 PDGTQRVLEEVPRVR
+1248 PDGTQRVLEEVPPVH
-1263 VDVRDVP
+1263 VDVREVP
-1270 ADADPDAVDAALA
+1270 ADADPDAVTRELAA
-1283 GFRERT
+1283 FRERT

-1302 DVDALRYPDGR
+1302 DLDAVRYPDGR
-1313 GGIRTRIAIGI
+1313 GGTRTRIGIGL

-1347 LPLAPAPAELTFRD
+1347 LPLPPAPAELTFRD

-1377 EHWRRRLAGMPDAPR
+1377 EHWRARLADMPDAPR

-1460 RDAHPDMPR
+1460 RDVHPDMPR

-1475 ALTLLDHRAAGSAAE
+1475 GLTLLDHRAADSAAE

-1516 RARLAGTAVAPV
+1516 RARLQGTAVAPV

-1536 GVGDEAGVGDGDGDG
+1536 GVGDGGSAGIGHG
-1551 VSADVSGAFGERI
+1551 VSADVSGSFGERI

-1571 QVLIDV
+1571 QVLLDV
-1577 QVLEDHGGLRVDA
+1577 QVLEDHGGLRIDA

-1601 VDALFAAY
+1601 VEALVAAY
-1609 VTTLEHLATADW
+1609 VATLEHLATADW
-1621 DAPLPVDPPAD
+1621 DAPLPADPPAD

-1637 TAATAAPTAPRP
+1637 AAAPAAPRP
-1649 GRLLHDAVHE
+1649 GRLLHDGVHE
-1659 AARRAPDAPALIT
+1659 AALRAPDAPALIT
-1672 GTGSATRVVTHGQLA
+1672 GTGASARVVTHGQLA
-1687 DRAMRIAGALRRRGI
+1687 DRALRIAGALQRRGL
-1702 GPGDLVGV
+1702 GPGDLVGI
-1710 TLPRGADQAAAVVGV
+1710 TLPRGADQAAAVLGV
-1725 LSAGAAYAPIGI
+1725 LSAGAAYAPIGV
-1737 GQPPVRRRAIHR
+1737 GQPPARRRAIHR

-1757 ADDPP
+1757 ADDP
-1762 AAAGDEPGAP
+1762 AAAGGDAPDAP

-1778 DAAAEEPLADP
+1778 DAAAEEPLAAP
-1789 VRPPVE
+1789 VRPPVS

-1807 GEPKGVEITHD
+1807 GEPKGVEIAHD

-1826 VSRMLEIGPG
+1826 VGRMLDMGPA
-1836 DRVLALS
+1836 DRILALS

-1857 LGAGGALVLPEEG
+1857 LGAGGALVIPEEG

-1908 GRLGSLRAALVSGDR
+1908 GLLGTLRAALVSGDR

-1937 PGTRLVALG
+1937 PDTRLVALG
-1946 GATEAAIWSNAWE
+1946 GATEAAIWSNSWE

-1967 QSAPYGRPLP
+1967 ASAPYGRPLP
-1977 DQAFRVLDATGRDCP
+1977 DQAFRVLDASGRDCP

-2017 AAAFVELG
+2017 SAAFVEID

-2071 ASPGVR
+2071 AAPGVR
-2077 RAMALV
+2077 RAIALV
-2083 VDGPGGR
+2083 VDGTAGR
-2090 RRVHVAVEPHDG
+2090 RHLHVAIEPDDG
-2102 HDGAAVL
+2102 HDAAAVL

-2119 LPAYAMPHRADLVD
+2119 LPAYAMPRRVHLVD

-2142 VDVAALGRALADAEP
+2142 VDVRALGRALADADAEA
-2157 DPAAT
+2157 DPARPDAAT
-2162 AADLASAS
+2162 STDADAAAR
-2170 APGTAP
+2170 
-2176 DTAPATGTATEA
+2176 PATPATPTEA
-2188 ALAELWAGILGAP
+2188 ALAELWSGILGTP
-2201 PAPGA
+2201 PAPDA

-2244 RAYAACIDRLVATN
+2244 RAYAACIDRLRVAP
-2258 ATTTAATTTPASAP
+2258 ATAAPATTTPASAP
-2272 TADAPA
+2272 ADAPA
-2278 RPPATTGADLFES
+2278 RTPAPAGTDLFES